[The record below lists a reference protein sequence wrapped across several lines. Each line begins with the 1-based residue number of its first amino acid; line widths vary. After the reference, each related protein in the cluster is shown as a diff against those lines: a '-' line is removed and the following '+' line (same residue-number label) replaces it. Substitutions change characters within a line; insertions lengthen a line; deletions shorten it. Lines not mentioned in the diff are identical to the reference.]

1 MVLTNR
7 SIAGHLFGH
16 TRQMFKHNS
25 TSSSQRCLRILSH
38 LSGFQVDYYWVLLC
52 KHQDQESQNLASFC
66 LSTVFQNL
74 TDNPLVI
81 YFSTLV
87 DLDLSL
93 LFSLCYR
100 KKTNNVLHHNDWAT
114 WSWFWSI
121 PLRFLCYNTY
131 ERNYSWW
138 RGTC

>member
-1 MVLTNR
+1 MVLINR
-7 SIAGHLFGH
+7 SFASHLFGH
-16 TRQMFKHNS
+16 NRQMFKHNS

-52 KHQDQESQNLASFC
+52 EQQDQESQNLASFC

-74 TDNPLVI
+74 TDTCLVI
-81 YFSTLV
+81 SFSTLV

-100 KKTNNVLHHNDWAT
+100 KKTNNVLYYNDWAM
-114 WSWFWSI
+114 WSC
-121 PLRFLCYNTY
+121 FLVDPTQISLLQYI
-131 ERNYSWW
+131 
-138 RGTC
+138 